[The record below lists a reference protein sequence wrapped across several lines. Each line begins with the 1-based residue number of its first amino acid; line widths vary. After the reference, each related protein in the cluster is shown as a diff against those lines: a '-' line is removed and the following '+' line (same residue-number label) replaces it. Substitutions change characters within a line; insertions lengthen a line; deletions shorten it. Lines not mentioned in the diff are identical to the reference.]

1 MARRAAIWMGAVM
14 LAGVPATVQP
24 GYHAARG
31 LELNPMHA
39 AALDRAVA
47 GAARRLERP
56 ACRRVF
62 TEFRDAAGAPL
73 QDRLDALG
81 IGPAD
86 YLSLVVFA
94 DGSARRTCRRDDVL
108 AVTAPGSRVVYVCGR
123 VFNEAAARQA
133 SRAEIAVIHEAL
145 HTLGLGENPP
155 DSLEI
160 TRRVAERCGG

>member
-1 MARRAAIWMGAVM
+1 MARAAAVWMAAAAIAV
-14 LAGVPATVQP
+14 APGKGHPAFRT
-24 GYHAARG
+24 ARG
-31 LELNPMHA
+31 LELNPMYA
-39 AALDRAVA
+39 AAVERAVA
-47 GAARRLERP
+47 GASRRLESP
-56 ACRRVF
+56 ACRRIF
-62 TEFRDAAGAPL
+62 DEFRDGSGAPL
-73 QDRLDALG
+73 QDRLHALG
-81 IGPAD
+81 VGPAD

-123 VFNEAAARQA
+123 VFRDAA
-133 SRAEIAVIHEAL
+133 SRKESRGEIAVIHEAL

>member
-1 MARRAAIWMGAVM
+1 MARAQAIGMAVAALLMAPGP
-14 LAGVPATVQP
+14 GHPAFH
-24 GYHAARG
+24 GARG

-39 AALDRAVA
+39 AAVDRAVA
-47 GAARRLERP
+47 GATRRLQRP
-56 ACRRVF
+56 PCHHVF
-62 TEFRDAAGAPL
+62 DEFHDAAGAPL
-73 QDRLDALG
+73 RDRLDALAVS
-81 IGPAD
+81 PAD

-94 DGSARRTCRRDDVL
+94 DGSGRRTCRRDDVL

-123 VFNEAAARQA
+123 VFTEAAARQA

-160 TRRVAERCGG
+160 TRRVTARCGD

>member
-1 MARRAAIWMGAVM
+1 MARARAIWMAAMVMAAV
-14 LAGVPATVQP
+14 PTRVQP
-24 GYHAARG
+24 GFHAARG

-39 AALDRAVA
+39 AAVDRAVA
-47 GAARRLERP
+47 GASRRFESS
-56 ACRRVF
+56 ACRRLF
-62 TEFRDAAGAPL
+62 GEFHDGTGAPL

-81 IGPAD
+81 VGPAD

-94 DGSARRTCRRDDVL
+94 DGSARRTCRRNDVL

-123 VFNEAAARQA
+123 VFNAVAARKA
-133 SRAEIAVIHEAL
+133 SQAEIAVIHEAL

-160 TRRVAERCGG
+160 TRRVTERCGD

>member
-1 MARRAAIWMGAVM
+1 MARRAAIWMAVVV
-14 LAGVPATVQP
+14 LAGVPGPVQP
-24 GYHAARG
+24 AYHAARG

-47 GAARRLERP
+47 GAARRLDR
-56 ACRRVF
+56 ADCRRVF
-62 TEFRDAAGAPL
+62 DEFRDAAGAPL

>member
-1 MARRAAIWMGAVM
+1 MARRAAIWVGAVM
-14 LAGVPATVQP
+14 LAGVPGPVQP

-31 LELNPMHA
+31 LEPSPMHA

-47 GAARRLERP
+47 GAARRLDRP

-62 TEFRDAAGAPL
+62 AEFRDAAGAPL
-73 QDRLDALG
+73 QDRLDSLG
-81 IGPAD
+81 MGPAD

-123 VFNEAAARQA
+123 VFNEAAVRKA